1 MYKLSYLTQAGWPHV
16 YIGYTGDADWRKV
29 WHKVKPNAW
38 NQYRAEDSELAWV
51 ELEQTHDKSVALALE
66 AFHAARAVAAEPASS
81 RGGPWSRPTLT
92 KAMLQEARLAS
103 GMTLAAM
110 FAYARD
116 NPEGGLGRHL
126 KDLSYE
132 PSRKSGARNVARGVA
147 AVRKKKIRPIGLLR
161 QRLSQEPGRGEDIE
175 KNVGLFRAASW
186 VAVRGLV
193 PNLITQSKFPKTVF
207 IPICEKMTL
216 HCVDSGVF

>member
-1 MYKLSYLTQAGWPHV
+1 MRYKVYKLSYLTQAGWPHV

-132 PSRKSGARNVARGVA
+132 PSRN
-147 AVRKKKIRPIGLLR
+147 L
-161 QRLSQEPGRGEDIE
+161 GRGMWREGWPWCGKE
-175 KNVGLFRAASW
+175 NQAHRAAAATSL
-186 VAVRGLV
+186 ARARSRGRY
-193 PNLITQSKFPKTVF
+193 
-207 IPICEKMTL
+207 
-216 HCVDSGVF
+216 